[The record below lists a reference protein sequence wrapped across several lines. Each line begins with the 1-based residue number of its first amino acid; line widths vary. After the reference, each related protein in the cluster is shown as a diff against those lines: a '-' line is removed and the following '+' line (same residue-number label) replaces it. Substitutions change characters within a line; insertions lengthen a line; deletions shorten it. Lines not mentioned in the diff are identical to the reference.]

1 VDLKSLI
8 KQQRQKLLQDPRVAA
23 LMQDERVIK
32 GMMKALQMRQ
42 QAQQRLEQRVEEL
55 AGSLNIATKN
65 ELQELKRT
73 LRKMEKE
80 LQKAKSEVEAAK
92 KALTKSGE

>member
-8 KQQRQKLLQDPRVAA
+8 KQQRQRLLQDPRVAA

-42 QAQQRLEQRVEEL
+42 QAQQRLEQRIEEV
-55 AGSLNIATKN
+55 AGTLNIATKN
-65 ELQELKRT
+65 ELKEMKRT
-73 LRKMEKE
+73 LRKMERE
-80 LQKAKSEVEAAK
+80 LQKARAEVDAAK
-92 KALTKSGE
+92 KALTKPAE